1 MLLDFGEDITEQSGK
16 PIECVRVLVEAV
28 HIIYHAVPYSEI
40 YALSPLAYKLTSSY
54 SLAYIHSLE
63 KSIGKEFFE
72 LYARSGI
79 TTVKKF

>member
-1 MLLDFGEDITEQSGK
+1 VPYYGIGQTTPF
-16 PIECVRVLVEAV
+16 CVRVL
-28 HIIYHAVPYSEI
+28 
-40 YALSPLAYKLTSSY
+40 SSDED
-54 SLAYIHSLE
+54 IHSLE